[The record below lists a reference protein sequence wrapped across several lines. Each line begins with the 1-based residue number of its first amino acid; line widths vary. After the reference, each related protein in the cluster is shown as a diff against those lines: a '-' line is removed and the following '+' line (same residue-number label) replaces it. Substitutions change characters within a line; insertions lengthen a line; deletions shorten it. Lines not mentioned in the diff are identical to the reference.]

1 MVALVATTIACMTG
15 PRDESIRAEH
25 AVALLDGY
33 ESYETLMSDV
43 DTDIVWFEYRVPQG
57 TVMGEVPAKIA
68 SRIAARAPCFKIAE
82 SSADSVRVRCPD
94 SSGPG
99 FGEYLVRTIP
109 RESRVFVMYAA
120 IRGAAEQEGYVRV
133 VKEFKDEVAGRES
146 AGHESRR

>member
-1 MVALVATTIACMTG
+1 MVVLVATTIACLTG
-15 PRDESIRAEH
+15 QRDESIRAEH

-43 DTDIVWFEYRVPQG
+43 DTDIVWFDYRVPQG
-57 TVMGEVPAKIA
+57 VMGEVPARIA

-82 SSADSVRVRCPD
+82 TSVDSVRIRCPD
-94 SSGPG
+94 SSGLG
-99 FGEYLVRTIP
+99 FREYLVRTIP

-120 IRGAAEQEGYVRV
+120 IRGAAEQEAYARV
-133 VKEFKDEVAGRES
+133 VKDFEDEVTGRES